1 MADWTMNGQNGILTC
16 SALKRTYRDILINGA
31 QNWTTSSEDIKQY
44 EKHSAG
50 AKETAEPLETEDK
63 THETDTCAMSDKNVL
78 FVYLKGTKEIL
89 AGRIGAR
96 KGHFMPA
103 SLLDSQIATL
113 EEPGDDEP
121 HITVDVTLSIEEMS
135 SQICHY
141 LKETLKIDA
150 SHIV

>member
-1 MADWTMNGQNGILTC
+1 MNGQNGILTC
-16 SALKRTYRDILINGA
+16 SALKRTYRDILLNGA
-31 QNWTTSSEDIKQY
+31 QNWTTSSEDTKQC
-44 EKHSAG
+44 EKHGTSANQ
-50 AKETAEPLETEDK
+50 TAEPQDK
-63 THETDTCAMSDKNVL
+63 THETDTSPMSDKNVL

-113 EEPGDDEP
+113 EEPGNDEP

-141 LKETLKIDA
+141 LKYNLKIDA